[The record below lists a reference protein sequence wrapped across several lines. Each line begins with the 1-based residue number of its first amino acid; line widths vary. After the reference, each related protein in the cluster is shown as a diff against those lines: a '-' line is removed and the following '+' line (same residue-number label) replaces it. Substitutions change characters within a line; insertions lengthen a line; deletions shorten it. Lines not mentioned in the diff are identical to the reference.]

1 MERFTDAEWA
11 FLGLSE
17 RRITGASVRQR
28 HKRSQRW
35 EGIPARSIK
44 HPERVA
50 IAMLVIFVAAQVAA
64 ALLGSA
70 NSTFSAESSSLL
82 LGFAAFMVVGALIV
96 AHRPDNAVGWIFSSI
111 GLLSAAGGFAQEYAA
126 YSFVTRPGSL
136 PLPTLAA
143 WLTTWFW
150 FPLLAGILV
159 FSILF
164 FPTGRLLS
172 RRWRGVAWTAGIGT
186 ATISLLASLKST
198 IKLQDHDFTLT
209 NPIGVE
215 WIGDVE
221 KTFVGSTLFIVLLAT
236 MASAFT
242 SLGLRFRRA
251 RGEERQQLK
260 LVTFASVLVVA
271 SVIIDETVTFLE
283 LHDFFFGLV
292 VALVPIS
299 AGVAILRYRLY
310 DIDRI
315 ISRTLAYGALTAIL
329 GGGYLLAVLGLQSV
343 LPVPEDSPLIVAVS
357 TLAVVAAFGPLRTR
371 IQHFVDRRFNRS
383 RYDAE
388 HTIAEFA
395 GRLRSEVELDALTL
409 DLVAV
414 VENTVQP
421 AHVSVWLRS
430 ERAPER
436 DGGAIG

>member
-1 MERFTDAEWA
+1 M
-11 FLGLSE
+11 
-17 RRITGASVRQR
+17 RQK
-28 HKRSQRW
+28 HKHSQRW
-35 EGIPARSIK
+35 EGVSARPIK
-44 HPERVA
+44 HPGRVA
-50 IAMLVIFVAAQVAA
+50 IALLAFFSAAQVAA

-96 AHRPDNAVGWIFSSI
+96 AHRPDNPVGWVFSSI
-111 GLLSAAGGFAQEYAA
+111 GLLSAAGGLAQEYAA

-136 PLPTLAA
+136 PLATLAA

-172 RRWRGVAWTAGIGT
+172 RRWRPVAWMAGVGT
-186 ATISLLASLKST
+186 ATISVLASLTST
-198 IKLQDHDFTLT
+198 IKLQDHDFTVT

-221 KTFVGSTLFIVLLAT
+221 QNIVGSILFIVLLAS

-251 RGEERQQLK
+251 RGDERKQLK

-271 SVIIDETVTFLE
+271 SVIIDETVLE

-329 GGGYLLAVLGLQSV
+329 AGGYLLAVLGLQSV
-343 LPVPEDSPLIVAVS
+343 LPLPEDSPLIVAVS

-371 IQHFVDRRFNRS
+371 IQYFVDRRFNRS
-383 RYDAE
+383 RYDAAV
-388 HTIAEFA
+388 TIDDFA
-395 GRLRSEVELDALTL
+395 VRLRAETDLDSLAA
-409 DLVAV
+409 DLVGV
-414 VENTVQP
+414 VDRTMRPSTV
-421 AHVSVWLRS
+421 SLWI
-430 ERAPER
+430 RAR
-436 DGGAIG
+436 GGDE